1 MADTY
6 NEMYNNNLDVVK
18 SIMKIN
24 KKIREDID
32 PSEIRSLETTKL
44 LNEFIL
50 KTEGNI
56 TTLFNS
62 IKEFDSRLENVI
74 NSIHLIRNIVRNNN
88 KSSSDSES
96 LIEAKE

>member
-6 NEMYNNNLDVVK
+6 KEMYNKNLDLVK
-18 SIMKIN
+18 SIMQIN

-32 PSEIRSLETTKL
+32 PSVIRSLETTKL

-74 NSIHLIRNIVRNNN
+74 NSINLIRNIVRNNN
-88 KSSSDSES
+88 KNSSDSES
-96 LIEAKE
+96 VIEAKE